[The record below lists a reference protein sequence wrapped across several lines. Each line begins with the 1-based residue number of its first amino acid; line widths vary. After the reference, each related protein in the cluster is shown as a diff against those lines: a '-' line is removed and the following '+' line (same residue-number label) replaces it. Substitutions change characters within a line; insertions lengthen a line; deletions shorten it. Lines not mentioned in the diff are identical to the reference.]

1 MCIPHFFDS
10 AAMTKIERITETAIL
25 KVIAFFYKPFRKL
38 VPEPF
43 FRYGFAGATNMVF
56 DWILYILFYNFVFK
70 KEVFDLGFI
79 AFTPHIA
86 AFILKFP
93 IIFLTGFWLNRHIS
107 FSGSPLRG
115 RIQLFRYFLVVG
127 ACIVINYVCLKLFVE
142 ALYIQPELAN
152 IITTIIATFFSYF
165 SQKHFSFKK

>member
-1 MCIPHFFDS
+1 MIP
-10 AAMTKIERITETAIL
+10 MTNIERITEIVIL
-25 KVIAFFYKPFRKL
+25 RVIAFFYKPFRQI
-38 VPEPF
+38 VPETF
-43 FRYGFAGATNMVF
+43 FRYGFSGGANMLL
-56 DWILYILFYNFVFK
+56 DWILYFIFYNFVFQK
-70 KEVFDLGFI
+70 QIVDLGFV

-86 AFILKFP
+86 AFVFKFP

-127 ACIVINYVCLKLFVE
+127 VCVIINYVCLKLFVE
-142 ALYIQPELAN
+142 ACGVKAEIAN
-152 IITTIIATFFSYF
+152 MLTTIIATIFSYF